1 MTGRAMRF
9 PRHELGVMSDMLRS
23 MAGTL
28 ADWQP
33 FGAERTRRRV
43 WGPAVDL
50 FTTDEEVVV
59 RANLPG
65 LAREAV
71 EVTATEADI
80 RIEGDIPQR
89 AEGDPDDEAF
99 LVAERPW
106 GRFER
111 TVGMPVAIRA
121 EEVKAKLQDGVLEL
135 RAPKQAPR
143 AEDTGRRIS
152 IE

>member
-1 MTGRAMRF
+1 MTGRTTRF
-9 PRHELGVMSDMLRS
+9 PRHELGVMSEMLRS
-23 MAGTL
+23 MATTL

-33 FGAERTRRRV
+33 FGAERGRRRV
-43 WGPAVDL
+43 WGPTIDL

-65 LAREAV
+65 IAREAI
-71 EVTATEADI
+71 EVTATEDDI
-80 RIEGDIPQR
+80 RVEGELPQR
-89 AEGDPDDEAF
+89 AEGEPDDEAF
-99 LVAERPW
+99 VHAERPW

-111 TVGMPVAIRA
+111 TVVMPVPIKPDD
-121 EEVKAKLQDGVLEL
+121 VTAKLQDGVLEL

-143 AEDTGRRIS
+143 VEDTGRRIT